1 MYKRQAARQIHMKKD
16 AIEIKKRKDELLKSR
31 NAKAA
36 EQAAE
41 SGLHSAKVKTSAEMQ
56 KRKAVS
62 RKTMADKAKRD
73 AAIRNSIKLR
83 DSARRVRKDAKRS
96 VQAMSRLVRRIIEGA
111 RAMAMAID
119 VYKRQM

>member
-1 MYKRQAARQIHMKKD
+1 MRRTRISEYGHAAVDRAVIASGSIGKSAASQIRMKKD

-62 RKTMADKAKRD
+62 RKTVADKAKRD
-73 AAIRNSIKLR
+73 AAN
-83 DSARRVRKDAKRS
+83 
-96 VQAMSRLVRRIIEGA
+96 QEFH
-111 RAMAMAID
+111 
-119 VYKRQM
+119 